1 LSSTAGTH
9 THAEAP
15 HRGPLWRLAPGQ
27 TLRHRNWQG
36 EVVLYNDLSG
46 DTHLLDESA
55 LHLLQALQNGP
66 ASEAGLAAGVRALF
80 EADDGEVD
88 DASVAQVLAELE
100 ALALI
105 ERSA

>member
-1 LSSTAGTH
+1 LLSFSGIDLSNQ
-9 THAEAP
+9 EAQP
-15 HRGPLWRLAPGQ
+15 AVTWRITPGQ
-27 TLRHRNWQG
+27 ALRHREWNG

-55 LHLLQALQNGP
+55 LYLLHTLQGGS
-66 ASEAGLAAGVRALF
+66 ASGRALADSMRSAF

-88 DASVAQVLAELE
+88 DASVVQILAKLA

-105 ERSA
+105 ETAA